1 MKSIL
6 ILIFF
11 PLLMFCQTNNFDLGQ
26 LSFPIDIS
34 AIEKK
39 YELDKNSDLSG
50 VIVYNSTDAALLQF
64 SGYSFSGTLNK
75 QETSILSNNYVSFY
89 ENRTSNKVNA
99 YRLEIKTTKKSEE
112 FEKLL
117 QNKLGKTDFYY
128 RDAEFSYRVW
138 NAGNKLY
145 LFETNNTGKYNNE
158 KFKSCSLYVV
168 AAGDQLLN
176 DYFISGGFQYYGDY
190 LREKNK
196 SEHKGKKYTYRNFVD
211 EKEKDDGK
219 DSFYLNDYVK

>member
-1 MKSIL
+1 MKSII
-6 ILIFF
+6 ILIVF
-11 PLLMFCQTNNFDLGQ
+11 PLLLSCQTNSSDLDK
-26 LSFPIDIS
+26 LSFPIDLS
-34 AIEKK
+34 AIVKK

-50 VIVYNSTDAALLQF
+50 VIVYNSTDPALLQF
-64 SGYSFSGTLNK
+64 SGYAFSGTLNK
-75 QETSILSNNYVSFY
+75 QEPSMLSNNYVSFY
-89 ENRTSNKVNA
+89 ENRTTNKVNA

-117 QNKLGKTDFYY
+117 EKKFRKTDFYY
-128 RDAEFSYRVW
+128 RDSKFSYRVW

-158 KFKSCSLYVV
+158 KFRSCSLYVV
-168 AAGDQLLN
+168 ASGDKLLN

-196 SEHKGKKYTYRNFVD
+196 PEHKGKKYTYRNFVD
-211 EKEKDDGK
+211 QKEKDDGRN
-219 DSFYLNDYVK
+219 SFYLKDYVK